1 MMRPRPQARKERIG
15 VNKWVLLFIFALLL
29 VSIWLLSPSGSSSL
43 HREKG
48 DLGLRLGL
56 DLKGGTHMAYQAE
69 FPADESA
76 SDRKLDLDAT
86 IARIRTRIDEYG
98 VIEPVIQTQGSD
110 RIIIQLPGITNVEDV
125 QKYMLQPGSLDFSQ
139 VEMKDSSTTAS
150 LGDYLNDTGR
160 TSFFDTSDATVAGTN
175 RIFVDANGQPIV
187 FLEKS
192 DEGLKYVDKDGN
204 PVDTG
209 QLDKTALSWMPAC
222 GTIDGVVTPLTGKY
236 LTKASPETHAN
247 STGTFTISVSIGWN
261 SEGADLFD
269 QITKGLR
276 DRSELYAQANG
287 LTNGYDTPPRS
298 LGIFLDNVSISAP
311 QVFPPDMTASS
322 YGDTASITGG
332 GTTGFTQSEA
342 KLLAIQLRSGA
353 LPVSL
358 KLIYGPVVVSATLG
372 KDFIHRSVMAGLIGL
387 AVVALFMILYY
398 KLPGVVA
405 SLALVI
411 YTVFVLAIFKAIGV
425 TLNLAG
431 VAGFIVS
438 LGMAV
443 DANVLIFERMKEEL
457 RSGRT
462 LKAAVESG
470 FNRAWPAIRDSN
482 VTTFIAC
489 GILYWFGGSVV
500 ASTAVKG
507 FAVTLFF
514 GVAVSMFTAITVTRS
529 LLIFFT
535 GPGAEKKLSRF
546 GVEAKDA

>member
-1 MMRPRPQARKERIG
+1 MRPRPQARKERIV
-15 VNKWVLLFIFALLL
+15 VNKWVMLLIFGLLL

-56 DLKGGTHMAYQAE
+56 DLKGGTHMAYQAQ

-76 SDRKLDLDAT
+76 SDRKLDLAAT
-86 IARIRTRIDEYG
+86 VARIRTRIDEYG
-98 VIEPVIQTQGSD
+98 VIEPVIQTQGGD
-110 RIIIQLPGITNVEDV
+110 RVIIQLPGITNVEDV
-125 QKYMLQPGSLDFSQ
+125 QKYMLQPGSLEFSQ

-160 TSFFDTSDATVAGTN
+160 TGFFDTSDATVAGTN

-187 FLEKS
+187 FLAKS
-192 DEGLKYVDKDGN
+192 NEGLKYVDKDGN

-236 LTKASPETHAN
+236 LTKASPETHTT
-247 STGTFTISVSIGWN
+247 STIGAIEISVGIGWN
-261 SEGADLFD
+261 KEGTDLFG
-269 QITKGLR
+269 QITKRLR
-276 DRSELYAQANG
+276 DRGAYS
-287 LTNGYDTPPRS
+287 TPQRA
-298 LGIFLDNVSISAP
+298 LGIFLDNALISSP
-311 QVFPPDMTASS
+311 QVYPSDMTGD
-322 YGDTASITGG
+322 YGDTASITGS
-332 GTTGFTQSEA
+332 FTQSQA

-358 KLIYGPVVVSATLG
+358 KLIYGPAVVSATLG

-411 YTVFVLAIFKAIGV
+411 YTIFVLAIFKAIGV

-470 FNRAWPAIRDSN
+470 FSRAWPAIRDSN